1 MLVLTDA
8 TLLANNSQH
17 CWANN
22 VGSCCVAMLGAAV
35 LSGKDTGFKLCAIT
49 PNNMQ
54 TGVQTNATGNIQHFL
69 ELFMGNNV
77 PTVCTGLNFLLKK
90 DRKRKGP

>member
-1 MLVLTDA
+1 M
-8 TLLANNSQH
+8 
-17 CWANN
+17 
-22 VGSCCVAMLGAAV
+22 

-54 TGVQTNATGNIQHFL
+54 TGVQTNATGNMQHFL

-77 PTVCTGLNFLLKK
+77 ATVFTGLNFLHKK
-90 DRKRKGP
+90 ERERKGP

>member
-1 MLVLTDA
+1 MLTDA

-17 CWANN
+17 CRANN
-22 VGSCCVAMLGAAV
+22 VGSCCVTMLGAAV

-77 PTVCTGLNFLLKK
+77 PTVCTVCVHKK
-90 DRKRKGP
+90 ERKRKGP